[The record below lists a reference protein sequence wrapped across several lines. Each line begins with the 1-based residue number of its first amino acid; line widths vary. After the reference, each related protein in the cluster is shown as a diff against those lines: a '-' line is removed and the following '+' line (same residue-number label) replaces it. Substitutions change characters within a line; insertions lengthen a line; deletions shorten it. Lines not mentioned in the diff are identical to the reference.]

1 MHSQGGWIKRPKIQR
16 PADTHE
22 HRRDPMVRSSLNRTT
37 ASRTSSRKGRS
48 AMAAGLCGFGEERSP
63 PLRNVPVH
71 MLSPHRRLQAGG
83 GACRRGAE
91 PRARAGS
98 TAGAACEAKHPPTQV
113 T

>member
-1 MHSQGGWIKRPKIQR
+1 
-16 PADTHE
+16 
-22 HRRDPMVRSSLNRTT
+22 
-37 ASRTSSRKGRS
+37 
-48 AMAAGLCGFGEERSP
+48 MAAGLCGFGEERSP

-98 TAGAACEAKHPPTQV
+98 TAGAAREAKHPPTQV

>member
-37 ASRTSSRKGRS
+37 GSRTSSRKGRS

-71 MLSPHRRLQAGG
+71 MLSPHRRLQVGG
-83 GACRRGAE
+83 GAAE

-98 TAGAACEAKHPPTQV
+98 TAGHVICQPLRYWR
-113 T
+113 